1 MQIKEANHDESHAN
15 QEASHDESHVNQ
27 EAGHDES
34 HANQEVVFVLVDS
47 LVHVILVVFSNDH
60 LLLLGNSTFFT
71 GLVLHQNAPV
81 SILEVLAVA
90 DHFHGGL
97 LMSNAGCCSLI

>member
-1 MQIKEANHDESHAN
+1 MQIKEASHDESHAN
-15 QEASHDESHVNQ
+15 QEASHDESHANQ

-47 LVHVILVVFSNDH
+47 LVHVILVGCSNDN
-60 LLLLGNSTFFT
+60 LLLGISIVCT

-81 SILEVLAVA
+81 AILEVLAVA
-90 DHFHGGL
+90 DHLHGGL
-97 LMSNAGCCSLI
+97 LMSNAGCCL